1 MNTYLLIT
9 LLLSILMR
17 AYFKTAVFF
26 NIIDKPSTRSSH
38 QKATIR
44 GGGILF
50 LFAAIIWI
58 LFRGFETPYAVA
70 GLFLIGIISFM
81 DDIKS
86 QSGYLRIL
94 IHFMA
99 IGLLFYEIG
108 LWNMHGYLLLAAI
121 FLTVGWINAFNFMDG
136 INAMLTFNSFVT
148 LGTFSL
154 LNNANRLLKPF
165 FESTFPSEWSS
176 FFPGGLI
183 GAIFISLLIF
193 GFYNVRRQARVF
205 SGDVGSIS
213 MAFLQSWIM
222 LQLMIETR
230 NAYWLLFFAIY
241 GIDTSVTLLIR
252 MIEGENITKA
262 HRKHLYQL
270 MSNELK
276 IPHITVSFIYA
287 FIQLIINILTIILYF
302 TGNMNR
308 NIFVIILLV
317 LLFAYLVARSRI
329 RHAINKNKP

>member
-1 MNTYLLIT
+1 MITYIFIT
-9 LLLSILMR
+9 LLLSFLML
-17 AYFKTAVFF
+17 AYFKTAVVF
-26 NIIDKPSTRSSH
+26 NIIDKPGARSSH
-38 QKATIR
+38 QKPTIR

-58 LFRGFETPYAVA
+58 FFRGFETPYAVA

-94 IHFMA
+94 IHFTA

-154 LNNANRLLKPF
+154 LNNANRLIKPVF
-165 FESTFPSEWSS
+165 QNTFPAEWTS

-205 SGDVGSIS
+205 SGDVGSIT

-230 NAYWLLFFAIY
+230 NAYWLLFFAVY
-241 GIDTSVTLLIR
+241 GIDTSVTLFMR
-252 MIEGENITKA
+252 MIDGENITKA

-276 IPHITVSFIYA
+276 MPHIFVSSIYA
-287 FIQLIINILTIILYF
+287 IIQLIINIITIALFF
-302 TGNMNR
+302 TGNMNW
-308 NIFVIILLV
+308 FVFAIILMT
-317 LLFAYLVARSRI
+317 LLFVYFVARSKI
-329 RHAINKNKP
+329 RHAINRNKL